1 MVHTQIS
8 SQKFSR
14 VGKRKRDASVA
25 AELGVPPSAQ
35 AINPHSYPPAKL
47 AQFAVAGLPEDSED
61 PCETIKD
68 FPHRGLGQRPA
79 ERALESDYDT
89 GQDDDCVGETL
100 TEPKLTKSKRPPDT
114 HERYLDVLVK
124 SIHQFL
130 GQGEI
135 SKAARALGLALQL
148 RPHHDKVD
156 VRRDDMWA
164 LGAEVIMREG
174 EEQRLAQNMMHH
186 GSGYA
191 HGTKSPLR
199 VGNESRVEPRWGT
212 AANMDK
218 LRAYFETLIQQY
230 PYDYKSPKNVSAL
243 HFNISL
249 YSCEIYNVYSEYIAG
264 LASRHA
270 AGIPDERLAE
280 DESDLRLET
289 LLEDESFQTPQEI
302 QHSPKERLRLWSL
315 EALNTV
321 ANRMDVLMRD
331 MPYEKN
337 HELLRLR
344 AAASLFMADLLVPFE
359 NVMTAQLHH
368 VDEHR
373 CQEVATAKRALQMI
387 LQSGG
392 ELDEALQTLAESD
405 DGDENIS
412 YESQILSVL
421 PIRRA

>member
-1 MVHTQIS
+1 MAHAQTFGQKIS
-8 SQKFSR
+8 RS
-14 VGKRKRDASVA
+14 GKRKRDTSVA
-25 AELGVPPSAQ
+25 AELSVPPPSAQ

-47 AQFAVAGLPEDSED
+47 AQFAVAGLSEDDED
-61 PCETIKD
+61 PCETSKD
-68 FPHRGLGQRPA
+68 FPHRGLSHKPS
-79 ERALESDYDT
+79 EKALESDYDT
-89 GQDDDCVGETL
+89 GQDDDTVSETL
-100 TEPKLTKSKRPPDT
+100 TEPKPTKSKRPPDA
-114 HERYLDVLVK
+114 HGRHLDVLVK

-174 EEQRLAQNMMHH
+174 EEQRLAQNMMQH
-186 GSGYA
+186 GSGHA
-191 HGTKSPLR
+191 HGTSAPLR
-199 VGNESRVEPRWGT
+199 AGDESRVEPRWGS

-249 YSCEIYNVYSEYIAG
+249 YSCEIYSVYSEHITG
-264 LASRHA
+264 LATRHA
-270 AGIPDERLAE
+270 AGILDELPAE
-280 DESDLRLET
+280 DESDLQLET
-289 LLEDESFQTPQEI
+289 LVEDESFHTPQ
-302 QHSPKERLRLWSL
+302 HSLKERLRLRSL
-315 EALNTV
+315 GALNTV

-344 AAASLFMADLLVPFE
+344 ATASLFLADLLVPFE
-359 NVMTAQLHH
+359 NVMTVQLHH
-368 VDEHR
+368 VDEQR
-373 CQEVATAKRALQMI
+373 CREVATAKRALRIIM
-387 LQSGG
+387 QSGG
-392 ELDEALQTLAESD
+392 ELDEASRALAESGD
-405 DGDENIS
+405 ADENMS
-412 YESQILSVL
+412 YDSQILSVL